1 LPDAIRMIRVRGRYL
16 ALDNITPLAGYVL
29 FTPPALLT
37 FSGSDVFLAG
47 AVKATLDESGAFS
60 VLLPATDGPGM
71 NPTGW
76 AYAVREAL
84 TGAHGRPPYAIVLPS
99 DGPDEVQLPDIAPAN
114 PATPTYVAVPGPV
127 GPAGATGP
135 AGPVGP
141 AGAAS
146 TVSGPAGP
154 AGPAGAAST
163 VPGPKGDAGAPG
175 APGAAGKDSTV
186 PGPVGLTGPAGPQG
200 SPGPAGEPSTVPG
213 PVGPAGPAGPAPDL
227 STLVTLSA
235 LPIPGAAL
243 APTLRLPARRQPVT
257 VLTNMQPGHG
267 FTMDSG
273 GPSGGVATLNDTT
286 DYVSG
291 TQAAKITTGGTAA
304 TTYLSRV
311 GLPAFDA
318 TARVL
323 RIRLKVD
330 DITALSAFNVYL
342 GNGGTW
348 GNYYKWAV
356 SGTAQGSNFVTSGEW
371 LTLTLSWHDATVAG
385 TPTRNALTDLRF
397 HVIDVG
403 SGTKAALHVQSAEL
417 IPDGSSAFPNGVASF
432 CFDDSYAS
440 AVTLAKPLL
449 DARGWAASAFTIQ
462 DMLDAS
468 GRLTLA
474 DLYRLQDLY
483 GWDIAAHTMRDAD
496 HAASYTGLTA
506 GALDADLRAEK
517 AWLRS
522 VGLRGADGTAYPLGQ
537 YGLTVDG
544 QSTTSVVRRYF
555 NYARTTHS
563 RTKETYPPADPYRL
577 RSISSISTYAG
588 AYQPSG
594 LTTAGT
600 GDVAKAAANASW
612 LILTFHEIVPDA
624 ATPANASQCK
634 VSDFGAIVAAVASAG
649 MAVMPVADVL
659 RYGG

>member
-1 LPDAIRMIRVRGRYL
+1 MILVRGRYR

-37 FSGSDVFLAG
+37 FPGSDVILAG
-47 AVKATLDESGAFS
+47 AVKATLDETGAFT
-60 VLLPATDGPGM
+60 VLLPATDAAGM

-76 AYAVREAL
+76 TYTVREAL
-84 TGAHGRPPYAIVLPS
+84 TGAHGRPPYAIALPS
-99 DGPDEVQLPDIAPAN
+99 DGPDEVELSDIAPAN
-114 PATPTYVAVPGPV
+114 PSTPTYVAVPGPAGPAGVPGPAGPV
-127 GPAGATGP
+127 GPASTVPGP

-146 TVSGPAGP
+146 TVP
-154 AGPAGAAST
+154 
-163 VPGPKGDAGAPG
+163 VPKGDPGTPG
-175 APGAAGKDSTV
+175 APGAAGADSTV
-186 PGPVGLTGPAGPQG
+186 PGPAGPTGPAGPQG
-200 SPGPAGEPSTVPG
+200 SPGPDGNPSTVP
-213 PVGPAGPAGPAPDL
+213 GPAGPAGPPGPAPDV
-227 STLVTLSA
+227 STLVPLSA
-235 LPIPGAAL
+235 LPVPGAAL

-304 TTYLSRV
+304 TTYLSRT
-311 GLPAFDA
+311 GLPAADA
-318 TARVL
+318 TAKVL
-323 RIRLKVD
+323 RVRLKVD
-330 DITALSAFNVYL
+330 DITAMSALNVYL

-348 GNYYKWAV
+348 ANYYKWAV

-371 LTLTLSWHDATVAG
+371 LTVTLSWHDATVTG
-385 TPTRNALTDLRF
+385 TPTRNALTDVRF

-403 SGTKAALHVQSAEL
+403 GGAKAALHVQSVEL
-417 IPDGSSAFPNGVASF
+417 VPDGSAVFPSGVVSF

-440 AVTLAKPLL
+440 AVALAKPLL

-462 DMLDAS
+462 DMLDGS
-468 GRLTLA
+468 GRLSLA

-483 GWDIAAHTMRDAD
+483 GWDVAGHTMHDAT
-496 HAASYTGLTA
+496 HGLSFTGVTA
-506 GALDADLRAEK
+506 DALDADLRAEK
-517 AWLRS
+517 AWLRA

-537 YGLTVDG
+537 YGLTTDG
-544 QSTTSVVRRYF
+544 QSTTSVVRRFF

-612 LILTFHEIVPDA
+612 LILTFHELIPDA
-624 ATPANASQCK
+624 ATPANAGQCR
-634 VSDFGAIVAAVASAG
+634 VSDFAAIVAAVASAG